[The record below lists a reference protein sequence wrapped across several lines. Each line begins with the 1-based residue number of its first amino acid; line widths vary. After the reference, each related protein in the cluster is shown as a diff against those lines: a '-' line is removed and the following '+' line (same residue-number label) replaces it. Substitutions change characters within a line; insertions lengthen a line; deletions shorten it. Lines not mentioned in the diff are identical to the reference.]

1 MSGDIVMLPFFTKKV
16 FLKGY
21 PKTLR
26 RDLLVTPVST
36 FNLTG
41 YVALMISVQKPT
53 QTLLSYS
60 QSWESFN
67 NFLKSTELTENSQAT
82 KKLQLMQSKYVE
94 VNNPVKMEKE
104 DKGKQTSS
112 KAEDDE
118 LDALMEL
125 ISGEFIFQND

>member
-1 MSGDIVMLPFFTKKV
+1 
-16 FLKGY
+16 
-21 PKTLR
+21 
-26 RDLLVTPVST
+26 
-36 FNLTG
+36 
-41 YVALMISVQKPT
+41 
-53 QTLLSYS
+53 
-60 QSWESFN
+60 
-67 NFLKSTELTENSQAT
+67 
-82 KKLQLMQSKYVE
+82 MQSKYVE